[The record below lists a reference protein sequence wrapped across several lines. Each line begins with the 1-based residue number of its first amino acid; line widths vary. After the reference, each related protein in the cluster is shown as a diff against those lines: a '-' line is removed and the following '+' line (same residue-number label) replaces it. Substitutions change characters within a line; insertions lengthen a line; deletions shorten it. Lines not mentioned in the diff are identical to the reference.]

1 MNSKQSNK
9 SMPRSTH
16 DQSEHLET
24 GNSSNNNNNNL
35 DQWKAQCRKRLGDS
49 ALQAPE
55 KGKKSTN
62 NHQEEPTKMSVS
74 FKIQRTTTATKQ
86 QQQFDSD
93 SHSSDNDEAQA
104 QHHRKKRAIEFISD
118 FDSTREPANIHD
130 GRKKMISIPAL
141 PDRDFRAV
149 HLARKQKRSKKELY
163 KPEPVNSMGGST
175 KNIPIIDSEG
185 VDKMNSKAIEG
196 GLKPPTTSKPL
207 EQTIPVEDQSA
218 IPLQVSELAISITP
232 STDKPLTIEERAVKE
247 LLSQAN
253 TDSTQEVQLEA
264 IPMKNEAGAVTE
276 TDTDEGD
283 DDDDD
288 SGDETTQFRK
298 DVSKRPDS
306 STLEDYE
313 RIPVGQFGLALLKGM
328 GWKEGT
334 AATKRGRVGL
344 VEAYVPQA
352 RPSLLGIGAK
362 PLVLDSDP
370 TNNSDTKKTKAATK
384 PDKKYVPL
392 LRKVIDHTGKTRS
405 RSRSPSNGHSSSLN
419 RSSSD
424 SSSRST
430 RDNSS
435 YRDHDSRH
443 NEYQNTRERDGHRI
457 DRERSGHRD
466 DRQRDDRQ
474 RDGHRDDRQR
484 DGHRD
489 NRDRSYNRQVKE
501 DDHKSS
507 HRSSSSNTKNH
518 SYQHSGRYH

>member
-1 MNSKQSNK
+1 
-9 SMPRSTH
+9 
-16 DQSEHLET
+16 
-24 GNSSNNNNNNL
+24 
-35 DQWKAQCRKRLGDS
+35 
-49 ALQAPE
+49 
-55 KGKKSTN
+55 
-62 NHQEEPTKMSVS
+62 MSVS

-93 SHSSDNDEAQA
+93 LHSSDNDEAQA

-149 HLARKQKRSKKELY
+149 HLARKQKRS
-163 KPEPVNSMGGST
+163 
-175 KNIPIIDSEG
+175 

-370 TNNSDTKKTKAATK
+370 SDKSHVKKTKAETK